1 MILIRIYKKDNYI
14 KIIKFKKDKSVEV
27 KLIKTKEL
35 PKDLLLN
42 NNHVFLHRGYKT
54 VLLSDTMAESIN
66 PLDLKSRYP
75 IEKFK
80 TAIETKVINDVFN
93 TIRSEK
99 LDIYKILLFANI
111 FIGIVILYFMVI
123 KWLII

>member
-1 MILIRIYKKDNYI
+1 MILIKKFKKDNYI
-14 KIIKFKKDKSVEV
+14 KIIKFKNDKSVEV

-42 NNHVFLHRGYKT
+42 NNHVFLHKGYKT
-54 VLLSDTMAESIN
+54 ILTSDTTIETIN

-75 IEKFK
+75 VQKFK
-80 TAIETKVINDVFN
+80 SAIETKVINDVFN
-93 TIRSEK
+93 TIKNDK

-123 KWLII
+123 K

>member
-54 VLLSDTMAESIN
+54 VLLSDTMVESIN

>member
-1 MILIRIYKKDNYI
+1 MILIKKFKKDNYI

-123 KWLII
+123 K

>member
-1 MILIRIYKKDNYI
+1 MILIRKFKKDNYI
-14 KIIKFKKDKSVEV
+14 KMIRFKKDKSVEV

-80 TAIETKVINDVFN
+80 SAIETKVINDVFN

-123 KWLII
+123 K

>member
-1 MILIRIYKKDNYI
+1 MIR
-14 KIIKFKKDKSVEV
+14 FKKDKSVEV

-42 NNHVFLHRGYKT
+42 NNHVFLHKGYKT
-54 VLLSDTMAESIN
+54 ILTSDTTIETIN

-111 FIGIVILYFMVI
+111 FIGIIILYFLVI
-123 KWLII
+123 K

>member
-54 VLLSDTMAESIN
+54 VLLSDTMVESIN

-123 KWLII
+123 K

>member
-1 MILIRIYKKDNYI
+1 MILIKIYKKDNYI
-14 KIIKFKKDKSVEV
+14 KMIRFKKDKSVEV

-42 NNHVFLHRGYKT
+42 NNHVFFHKGYKT

-123 KWLII
+123 K

>member
-1 MILIRIYKKDNYI
+1 MILIKKFKKDNYI
-14 KIIKFKKDKSVEV
+14 KIIKFKNDKSVEV

-42 NNHVFLHRGYKT
+42 NNHVFLHKGYKT
-54 VLLSDTMAESIN
+54 ILTSDTMAESIN
-66 PLDLKSRYP
+66 PLDLKSRYQV
-75 IEKFK
+75 EKFK
-80 TAIETKVINDVFN
+80 SAIETKVINDVFN
-93 TIRSEK
+93 TIRSDK

-123 KWLII
+123 K

>member
-1 MILIRIYKKDNYI
+1 MILIKKDKYI
-14 KIIKFKKDKSVEV
+14 KLIWFKQDKSVEI
-27 KLIKTKEL
+27 KLIKVNKL

-54 VLLSDTMAESIN
+54 VLTSDTMAESIN

-75 IEKFK
+75 VQKFK

-93 TIRSEK
+93 TIKHEK
-99 LDIYKILLFANI
+99 LDIYKLLLFANI
-111 FIGIVILYFMVI
+111 FIGIILLYFIVI
-123 KWLII
+123 R

>member
-1 MILIRIYKKDNYI
+1 MILIRKFKKDNYI
-14 KIIKFKKDKSVEV
+14 KMIRFKKDKSVEV

-42 NNHVFLHRGYKT
+42 NNHIFIHRGYKT
-54 VLLSDTMAESIN
+54 FLTSDTVAETIN

-80 TAIETKVINDVFN
+80 SAIETKVINDVFN

-111 FIGIVILYFMVI
+111 FIGIIILYFLVVR
-123 KWLII
+123 

>member
-1 MILIRIYKKDNYI
+1 MILIKKFKKDNYI

>member
-1 MILIRIYKKDNYI
+1 MILIRKFKKDNYI
-14 KIIKFKKDKSVEV
+14 KMIRFKKDKSVEV

-123 KWLII
+123 K

>member
-80 TAIETKVINDVFN
+80 SAIETKVINDVFN

-123 KWLII
+123 K